1 MPAVVN
7 WLVGIE
13 QVEEYKMS
21 VEIRDNRCRDV
32 VGTDSQLEQ
41 ISTGFIFTEG
51 AMWDAQK
58 SELIF
63 SDMPGDIVRK
73 WSAVDGVTTFRQP
86 SSKANGHYFD
96 LEHRLISAEHANSR
110 VIREEH
116 DGSITVLAT
125 HYGGKELNS
134 PNDVIVKSDGAIYF
148 SDPTYGR
155 MDGFGLLRD
164 QDMDY
169 QGVYR
174 IDPNSGEVSLLASD
188 FGQPNGLTFTL
199 DEKQLFINDTDYG
212 HIRVFDVA
220 EDSSISGGAVW
231 AVPEGPGDGGCDG
244 MKIDSEGNV
253 YCAGPGGVYVYAP
266 DATCLG
272 VIQVP
277 EVAANFTWGDDDLK
291 TLYITASTSLYR
303 IRVNVAGRSIS

>member
-1 MPAVVN
+1 
-7 WLVGIE
+7 
-13 QVEEYKMS
+13 MS
-21 VEIRDNRCRDV
+21 AEIRDERFRQV
-32 VGTDSQLEQ
+32 VGDDTLLEQ
-41 ISTGFIFTEG
+41 VATGFIFTEG
-51 AMWDAQK
+51 AMWNAKTD
-58 SELIF
+58 ELVF

-73 WSAVDGVTTFRQP
+73 WSETDGVTTFRQP
-86 SSKANGHYFD
+86 SNKQNGHYFD
-96 LEHRLISAEHANSR
+96 LEGRLISCSHAASD
-110 VIREEH
+110 VTREEH

-134 PNDVIVKSDGAIYF
+134 PNDVIVKSDGVIYF

-174 IDPNSGEVSLLASD
+174 IDPVSGDISLLAFD
-188 FGQPNGLTFTL
+188 FGQPNGLTFSL
-199 DEKQLFINDTDYG
+199 DEKQLFINDTDHG
-212 HIRVFDVA
+212 HMRVFDVA
-220 EDSSISGGAVW
+220 GDGSISGGEVW
-231 AVPEGPGDGGCDG
+231 AVPEGAGDGGCDG
-244 MKIDSEGNV
+244 MKIDSAGNV
-253 YCAGPGGVYVYAP
+253 YCTGPGGIHVFAP
-266 DATCLG
+266 DATSLG

-303 IRVNVAGRSIS
+303 TRVKVAGRSIS

>member
-1 MPAVVN
+1 
-7 WLVGIE
+7 
-13 QVEEYKMS
+13 MS
-21 VEIRDNRCRDV
+21 VEIRDERFKQV
-32 VGTDSQLEQ
+32 VGDDAPLEQ
-41 ISTGFIFTEG
+41 LATGFIFTEG
-51 AMWDAQK
+51 AMWDAQ
-58 SELIF
+58 SNELIF

-73 WSAVDGVTTFRQP
+73 WSETEGVTTFRQP
-86 SSKANGHYFD
+86 SNKQNGHYFD
-96 LEHRLISAEHANSR
+96 REHRLVSCSHAASN
-110 VIREEH
+110 VTREER

-125 HYGGKELNS
+125 HYDGKELNS

-174 IDPNSGEVSLLASD
+174 IDPGSGEVSLLASD
-188 FGQPNGLTFTL
+188 FGQPNGLTFSL
-199 DEKQLFINDTDYG
+199 DEKRLFINDTDHG

-220 EDSSISGGAVW
+220 GDGSISGGEVW

-244 MKIDSEGNV
+244 MKLDRDGNI
-253 YCAGPGGVYVYAP
+253 YCTGPGGIHIYAP
-266 DATCLG
+266 DATALG

-277 EVAANFTWGDDDLK
+277 EVTANFTWGDDDLK
-291 TLYITASTSLYR
+291 TLYMTASTSLYR
-303 IRVNVAGRSIS
+303 TRVNVPGRSIS